1 MYVYIFGYNKLFTLF
16 YFSNQFFIYIY
27 MNFQVHYN
35 SKTHSSDQEM
45 KSKSSA
51 DSFEGEEPGRR
62 KSPTPEPSPGSSP
75 LAEESSNYKTSWPP
89 PDFPKVIVK
98 IDEEQEE
105 VMMRRKFS
113 PPLPRVPPRP
123 QPPFSLESIE
133 SRESTSS
140 APSKK
145 SGVKKANLYAWLS
158 LQSLPEVGLSFMNQQ
173 VHVLYHVMCT
183 KYMYLVN

>member
-1 MYVYIFGYNKLFTLF
+1 
-16 YFSNQFFIYIY
+16 

-75 LAEESSNYKTSWPP
+75 LGEESPHYKTSWPP
-89 PDFPKVIVK
+89 PGFPKVIVK

-113 PPLPRVPPRP
+113 PSPPQFPPRP
-123 QPPFSLESIE
+123 QPPFTLESIE

-158 LQSLPEVGLSFMNQQ
+158 LQSLPEVGFSLMNQQ
-173 VHVLYHVMCT
+173 VHVRYYMC
-183 KYMYLVN
+183 KMYA

>member
-1 MYVYIFGYNKLFTLF
+1 MIHVYDTYFVTIHLF
-16 YFSNQFFIYIY
+16 YIVFIYVH

-35 SKTHSSDQEM
+35 SKTHSSDPEM

-51 DSFEGEEPGRR
+51 DSFDGEEPGRR

-113 PPLPRVPPRP
+113 PPPPRVPPRP

-158 LQSLPEVGLSFMNQQ
+158 LQSLPEVGLSFMYQR
-173 VHVLYHVMCT
+173 VHVLYYMCEV
-183 KYMYLVN
+183 YA